1 MLVTARL
8 IVVNHRRIVLD
19 GGHVAQRLVEAAV
32 TELLRTT
39 KKLDR
44 IVNAERSQQKFH
56 GPVVLIAQGKDV
68 GPHGPILASGA
79 KQNRR
84 VIRR

>member
-8 IVVNHRRIVLD
+8 IAVNHRWIVLD
-19 GGHVAQRLVEAAV
+19 GSHVAQRFVEAAV
-32 TELLRTT
+32 TELLHAT

-44 IVNAERSQQKFH
+44 IINAERSQQKFH
-56 GPVVLIAQGKDV
+56 GPVVLIAQRQDV
-68 GPHGPILASGA
+68 GPHRRILASRA

-84 VIRR
+84 T